1 MYTQWHWKMGGGR
14 QLDRCNAP
22 AQKQMRARAQ
32 RELAMAIPGSWRA
45 MFLQEVLAFPEWKE
59 SVLVAEAEAI
69 AAQDSKV
76 SEADGASSHVQG
88 AEASS
93 GTIELVPAHTRVKCD
108 EGEEVSDSIDAS
120 SGEAV
125 PVEAGLV
132 PDGIAHAT
140 APATVQATRRR
151 GVMSAT
157 SALPASAAAHANTI
171 APQEERLTGTKT
183 RRRRPEGR
191 RAEGRD
197 GPKDQVNSNPHP
209 NPHPNPNPNPT
220 PTLTPPLPR
229 YMRSL
234 QSWTRRPDASGRP
247 NAWSS

>member
-1 MYTQWHWKMGGGR
+1 
-14 QLDRCNAP
+14 
-22 AQKQMRARAQ
+22 
-32 RELAMAIPGSWRA
+32 

-171 APQEERLTGTKT
+171 APQEERPAGRKT

-197 GPKDQVNSNPHP
+197 GPKDQVSTLFAKLDSEARRQWEAESLEFVKRDLQRLKQKVQRRYRAAVRIQRAVREQSSEQSRESALHP
-209 NPHPNPNPNPT
+209 QPSEAG
-220 PTLTPPLPR
+220 L
-229 YMRSL
+229 
-234 QSWTRRPDASGRP
+234 
-247 NAWSS
+247 

>member
-1 MYTQWHWKMGGGR
+1 MDALAVRRRAPLAGRVYTQWHWKMGGGR

-59 SVLVAEAEAI
+59 SVLVAEAGAI

-108 EGEEVSDSIDAS
+108 EDEEVSDSIDAS

-132 PDGIAHAT
+132 PDGIARAS
-140 APATVQATRRR
+140 APATVQATPSPRRDVGDER
-151 GVMSAT
+151 HAR
-157 SALPASAAAHANTI
+157 LSAAAHASTI
-171 APQEERLTGTKT
+171 ASQEQGRACPLRGELLPQ
-183 RRRRPEGR
+183 
-191 RAEGRD
+191 D
-197 GPKDQVNSNPHP
+197 
-209 NPHPNPNPNPT
+209 
-220 PTLTPPLPR
+220 
-229 YMRSL
+229 
-234 QSWTRRPDASGRP
+234 
-247 NAWSS
+247 SSCR